1 MSNIR
6 LAQVTGGAGGNG
18 IFVDTISSVT
28 VADTRI
34 QVYSLAVSTAS
45 EIIVGDQNGPKIK
58 HAALGT
64 NVMDNVYLNEVGIKC
79 SGKVSL
85 AGSSAGGKFYIYYG

>member
-6 LAQVTGGAGGNG
+6 IGQVTGGAGGNG
-18 IFVDTISSVT
+18 IFVDAITSVT
-28 VADTRI
+28 VTDTRI
-34 QVYSLAVSTAS
+34 QVYSFAVSTAS
-45 EIIVGDQNGPKIK
+45 ELVVGDQNGPKIK

-64 NVMDNVYLNEVGIKC
+64 NVMDNVYINDTGVKC

-85 AGSSAGGKFYIYYG
+85 AGASNAGKFYIYYG

>member
-18 IFVDTISSVT
+18 LFVDAISSVT

-34 QVYSLAVSTAS
+34 QVYTFAVTVAS
-45 EIIVGDQNGPKIK
+45 EIVVGDQNGPKIK
-58 HAALGT
+58 HAALAANT
-64 NVMDNVYLNEVGIKC
+64 TDNVYLNELGVKC

-85 AGSSAGGKFYIYYG
+85 AGASDGGKFYIYYG

>member
-1 MSNIR
+1 MSNVR

-18 IFVDTISSVT
+18 IFVDAVTSVTIADTRVQVYAFSVT
-28 VADTRI
+28 VA
-34 QVYSLAVSTAS
+34 S
-45 EIIVGDQNGPKIK
+45 ELVVGDQNGTRIK

-64 NVMDNVYLNEVGIKC
+64 NVMDNVYLNEMGVKC

-85 AGSSAGGKFYIYYG
+85 AGASAGGKFYIYYG